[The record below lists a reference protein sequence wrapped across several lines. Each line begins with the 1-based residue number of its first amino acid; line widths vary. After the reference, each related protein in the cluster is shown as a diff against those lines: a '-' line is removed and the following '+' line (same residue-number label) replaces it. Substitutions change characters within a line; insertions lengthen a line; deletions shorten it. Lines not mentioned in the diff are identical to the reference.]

1 MKQTIN
7 LFLVI
12 ASFIDKPLIPLL
24 PMHPHYPCDS
34 LSKNNQGN
42 KNKISTKCSFDDK
55 RKEKNFQLWAPL
67 WTCWKRKKH
76 RGIEELQC
84 FSNNLKRRHRCRIQ
98 LSIWWRGLI
107 SGEKR
112 QEEECSYRNMWCMV
126 VELMIYSLCW
136 ISFKEGMME
145 LRNNPIVICYVI
157 VRRMERGWQRS
168 LWHECVYIYKVY

>member
-1 MKQTIN
+1 MLPSLIN
-7 LFLVI
+7 PLFPFYQCIHIIHVI
-12 ASFIDKPLIPLL
+12 
-24 PMHPHYPCDS
+24 PCP
-34 LSKNNQGN
+34 
-42 KNKISTKCSFDDK
+42 KITKEIKIKLAPNVVLMIRD
-55 RKEKNFQLWAPL
+55 RKKNFQLWALL

-84 FSNNLKRRHRCRIQ
+84 FSNNLKRRRRCRIQ

-112 QEEECSYRNMWCMV
+112 QKEECSYRNMWCMV

-157 VRRMERGWQRS
+157 DRRMERGWQRS
-168 LWHECVYIYKVY
+168 LWHECVYI